1 MSCKIVEQN
10 QESEEI
16 AVLFENQKKK
26 YKKLALVLLVFMGLS
41 FLSLPIL
48 FFINVSPTLLIY
60 AFYLMF
66 FSVVVSALPVWLM
79 NKCPACGKYQ
89 GKTAPKNCVSCKALL
104 QRIQKD

>member
-26 YKKLALVLLVFMGLS
+26 YKKLALVLLVLMGLS

-48 FFINVSPTLLIY
+48 FFLEASSLLLNY
-60 AFYLMF
+60 DFYFMF
-66 FSVVVSALPVWLM
+66 FSVVISAYPYGL
-79 NKCPACGKYQ
+79 
-89 GKTAPKNCVSCKALL
+89 
-104 QRIQKD
+104 